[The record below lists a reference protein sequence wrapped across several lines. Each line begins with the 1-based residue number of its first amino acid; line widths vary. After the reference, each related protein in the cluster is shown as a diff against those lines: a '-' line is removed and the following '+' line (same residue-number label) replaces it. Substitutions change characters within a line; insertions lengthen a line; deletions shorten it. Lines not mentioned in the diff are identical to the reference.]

1 MVACVHVEQP
11 VDRDAYRRAVGRF
24 ATGIAVVTT
33 RLDGIDHAMTVN
45 SFASVSLDPLLA
57 LFCAEKIARFHDA
70 VLAAGVW
77 GVSVLPDTAEDVSR
91 FFAHRGRPLEGQLD
105 GRPHHRGGL
114 GVALLDDA
122 LATLECRT
130 AAVHDAGDHSIVVGA
145 VVAAVTPAEGSP
157 LLYHEG
163 RYRRLG

>member
-33 RLDGIDHAMTVN
+33 RLGGIDHVMTVN

-57 LFCAEKIARFHDA
+57 LFCAEKVARFHDA

-91 FFAHRGRPLEGQLD
+91 FFAHRGRPLAGQLD
-105 GRPHHRGGL
+105 GRPHHHGGL
-114 GVALLDDA
+114 GVPLLDDA

-130 AAVHDAGDHSIVVGA
+130 TAVHDAGDHSIVVGA
-145 VVAAVTPAEGSP
+145 VVAVATPAEGSP